1 MPVSRRFQIAPPFAR
16 LIQKSFVPARVTEG
30 HFPPHSERQ
39 SHVRLDNRQ
48 ASLILTTFGA
58 NSELAEETTSLP
70 SVHAE
75 ALLKVCTGTVVIERS
90 AVPLTSMHAFVDR
103 FVAPGPLD
111 LVSVEFA
118 TSTEAAG
125 FQPPMWFGMEVSADD
140 RFLNREI
147 ALFGLPPVQEAEVSN
162 TALEA
167 VLDIVDGASAPSR
180 AAITLDH
187 GLDTSDEGPTPAAG
201 NQPASHAALPRAS
214 GLDELRLSNDRNAR
228 DEDMARLV
236 ENLAATLAETAPR
249 NGSKLNGGGWLPGR
263 Q

>member
-1 MPVSRRFQIAPPFAR
+1 MPVSRRFQIAPPLAR
-16 LIQKSFVPARVTEG
+16 LIHQSFVPARLTEG

-39 SHVRLDNRQ
+39 SHVRLDTRE
-48 ASLILTTFGA
+48 ASLILTTFGGNPEVA
-58 NSELAEETTSLP
+58 ETTSLP

-75 ALLKVCTGTVVIERS
+75 ALLKVCSGIVVIQRS
-90 AVPLTSMHAFVDR
+90 AVPLASGHAFVDR

-125 FQPPMWFGMEVSADD
+125 FQPPMWFGMEVSTDD

-167 VLDIVDGASAPSR
+167 VLDFVDGAAAASA
-180 AAITLDH
+180 AAITLHH
-187 GLDTSDEGPTPAAG
+187 GLDTSDERYYARCRQSAR
-201 NQPASHAALPRAS
+201 RARS
-214 GLDELRLSNDRNAR
+214 
-228 DEDMARLV
+228 
-236 ENLAATLAETAPR
+236 APE
-249 NGSKLNGGGWLPGR
+249 SLWA
-263 Q
+263 

>member
-1 MPVSRRFQIAPPFAR
+1 MPVSRRFQIAPSIAR
-16 LIQKSFVPARVTEG
+16 LVQKSFVPARVTEG
-30 HFPPHSERQ
+30 HFPPNSERQ

-90 AVPLTSMHAFVDR
+90 AVPLTSVHALVDR

-147 ALFGLPPVQEAEVSN
+147 ALLGLPPVREAEVSN

-167 VLDIVDGASAPSR
+167 VLDLVDGASVASA
-180 AAITLDH
+180 AAITLHH
-187 GLDTSDEGPTPAAG
+187 GLDTSDERYYARCRQSARRARGAPESFWAR
-201 NQPASHAALPRAS
+201 RAS
-214 GLDELRLSNDRNAR
+214 SVKRSECAR
-228 DEDMARLV
+228 
-236 ENLAATLAETAPR
+236 
-249 NGSKLNGGGWLPGR
+249 
-263 Q
+263 

>member
-1 MPVSRRFQIAPPFAR
+1 MPVSRRFQIAPPIAR

-58 NSELAEETTSLP
+58 NSELAEETTSLT

-75 ALLKVCTGTVVIERS
+75 ALLTVCPGTVVIERS

-140 RFLNREI
+140 QFLDRGLRCLVCRRSEKPRLLTLPWK
-147 ALFGLPPVQEAEVSN
+147 LFSTLWMVHPLPRRRLSPY
-162 TALEA
+162 TI
-167 VLDIVDGASAPSR
+167 VLTLQRRSYTRCRQSARRARSAPESYW
-180 AAITLDH
+180 A
-187 GLDTSDEGPTPAAG
+187 
-201 NQPASHAALPRAS
+201 
-214 GLDELRLSNDRNAR
+214 
-228 DEDMARLV
+228 
-236 ENLAATLAETAPR
+236 
-249 NGSKLNGGGWLPGR
+249 
-263 Q
+263 